1 MCIYIH
7 VHTYV
12 FVVETLVRGRSL
24 LLSGRRFG
32 VSPSH
37 LVHHELVDGNSLALR
52 AVLRGICVM
61 KKKEKKILCHP
72 LPFYRGKAQNTSFF
86 QKKFVFWAFPL

>member
-1 MCIYIH
+1 MCVCVYIH

-12 FVVETLVRGRSL
+12 FVVETLVRGRTL

-32 VSPSH
+32 VSSSH
-37 LVHHELVDGNSLALR
+37 LVNHELVDGNSLALR

-61 KKKEKKILCHP
+61 KKKEKKSFAIPC
-72 LPFYRGKAQNTSFF
+72 PFIEGKPKIGARGRMC
-86 QKKFVFWAFPL
+86 